1 MKLKKILKWSIISL
15 VFELGFLYYI
25 NNYFLVDSTFI
36 KAEKVFGDT
45 KLPHTIEITVPY
57 GAKEI
62 KISYDGEYI
71 SYIENGKLYIVS
83 TKTYKVVKQIKMEEK
98 NTDYY
103 TWLPDRNRI
112 LYFLRERHGHG
123 IRINLEA
130 YDVDNSLNNTV
141 NKAIYLPDKSFVSY
155 MTLSPFT
162 NMIYIKVDTP
172 LEDRLYQV
180 NIMSEIRRMYLP
192 VKKILKMAEI
202 QKKDNLIYQSSNNII
217 HVIRDGKKD
226 TYLST
231 KKYVLIGIDGNDNVY
246 IGSLNN
252 KKQVINLYYGTVDK
266 PLSLWSKITLRKAE
280 NPQNII
286 IIPKD
291 GNLGVIQNNKLKNL
305 KNGIVV
311 KGYGKIIDINKNYIV
326 YQNKDK
332 IILKAY

>member
-1 MKLKKILKWSIISL
+1 MI
-15 VFELGFLYYI
+15 FELGFLYYI

-36 KAEKVFGDT
+36 KTEKVFGDT

-57 GAKEI
+57 GAKDI

-71 SYIENGKLYIVS
+71 SYIENGKLHIIS
-83 TKTYKVVKQIKMEEK
+83 TKTSKVVKQIKVEEK

-103 TWLPDRNRI
+103 TWLTDRNRI
-112 LYFLRERHGHG
+112 LYFLRERYGHG

-155 MTLSPFT
+155 MTLSPLT
-162 NMIYIKVDTP
+162 NMIYIKVNTP
-172 LEDRLYQV
+172 LGDRLYQV

-192 VKKILKMAEI
+192 VKKILKMVET
-202 QKKDNLIYQSSNNII
+202 QKKDNLVYQSSNNII

-252 KKQVINLYYGTVDK
+252 KKQVTNLYYGHVDK
-266 PLSLWSKITLRKAE
+266 PLREWKKITLMREE

-291 GNLGVIQNNKLKNL
+291 DSLGFIRDNEVENLES
-305 KNGIVV
+305 GIVV
-311 KGYGKIIDINKNYIV
+311 KGYGKIIDVNKSYIV
-326 YQNKDK
+326 YRNKDK

>member
-1 MKLKKILKWSIISL
+1 
-15 VFELGFLYYI
+15 
-25 NNYFLVDSTFI
+25 
-36 KAEKVFGDT
+36 
-45 KLPHTIEITVPY
+45 
-57 GAKEI
+57 
-62 KISYDGEYI
+62 
-71 SYIENGKLYIVS
+71 
-83 TKTYKVVKQIKMEEK
+83 
-98 NTDYY
+98 
-103 TWLPDRNRI
+103 
-112 LYFLRERHGHG
+112 
-123 IRINLEA
+123 
-130 YDVDNSLNNTV
+130 
-141 NKAIYLPDKSFVSY
+141 LPDKSFVSY

-192 VKKILKMAEI
+192 VKKILKMAET

-217 HVIRDGKKD
+217 HVIRDGKED

-252 KKQVINLYYGTVDK
+252 KKQVINLYYGSVGK
-266 PLSLWSKITLRKAE
+266 PLSLWSKITLKKAE

-291 GNLGVIQNNKLKNL
+291 GNLGVIQNNELKNL
-305 KNGIVV
+305 KNGIIV